1 MDGYAYRAQ
10 DNLSHIVLDRL
21 CADIGQRNR
30 TVNLPQALL
39 RRRSAATHI

>member
-1 MDGYAYRAQ
+1 MDGYRPQ
-10 DNLSHIVLDRL
+10 DNLSHIILGRL